1 MSESMTSACIGLRAK
16 TARAVAVVL
25 AGTSGS
31 PRAVT
36 RTEIALASPA
46 NPDLFQPYHQVM
58 DLPWERATQA
68 VRDAERTIE
77 GAAIR
82 GLKALIDELRSRSI
96 DVRSIGIV
104 GAPQCNLA
112 AMGSPHIRA
121 HAAEGVLFRH
131 VLEVGAAGN
140 DLPWAVHSERGFET
154 AAAAGLGLS
163 VAEMRAVL
171 ADIGRALGSPW
182 RADEKAAAMAAWIGL
197 THQLTAKQ

>member
-1 MSESMTSACIGLRAK
+1 
-16 TARAVAVVL
+16 
-25 AGTSGS
+25 
-31 PRAVT
+31 
-36 RTEIALASPA
+36 
-46 NPDLFQPYHQVM
+46 M
-58 DLPWERATQA
+58 DMPWERATQA

-77 GAAIR
+77 GAATR
-82 GLKALIDELRSRSI
+82 SLKALIDDLRSRGI
-96 DVRSIGIV
+96 DVCSVGIV
-104 GAPQCNLA
+104 GAPQRNLA

-131 VLEVGAAGN
+131 VLEVGAARN
-140 DLPWAVHSERGFET
+140 DLPSAVHSERGFEM

-163 VAEMRAVL
+163 VAELRGVL